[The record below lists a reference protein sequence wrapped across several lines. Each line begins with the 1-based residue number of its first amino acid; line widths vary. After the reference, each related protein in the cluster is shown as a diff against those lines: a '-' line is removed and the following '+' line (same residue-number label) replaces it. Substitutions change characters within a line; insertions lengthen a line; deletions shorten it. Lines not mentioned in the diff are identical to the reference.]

1 MEEKWKK
8 KTNKLH
14 QPFAFCK
21 HAVFFSFFNVSYR
34 NSFYWRM
41 FKQTS
46 IFFFSFEVEK
56 VNKNGCSRV
65 LEYIKI

>member
-21 HAVFFSFFNVSYR
+21 HAVFFLFLMYPIVILFIGECLN
-34 NSFYWRM
+34 
-41 FKQTS
+41 KQV
-46 IFFFSFEVEK
+46 FFSFPSK
-56 VNKNGCSRV
+56 SK
-65 LEYIKI
+65 K